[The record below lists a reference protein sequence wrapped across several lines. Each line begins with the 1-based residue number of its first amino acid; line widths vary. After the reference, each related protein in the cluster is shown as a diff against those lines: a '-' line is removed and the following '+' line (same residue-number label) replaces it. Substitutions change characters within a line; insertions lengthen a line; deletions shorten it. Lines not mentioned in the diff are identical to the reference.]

1 MSRSATHHGTARLS
15 PADQRDLDGLARL
28 RGIDGTARILGVEVT
43 AIDPL
48 VWGGVAT
55 QRRVD
60 TVARALAAWRA
71 KGAA

>member
-1 MSRSATHHGTARLS
+1 MSRSAAHHGTARLS
-15 PADQRDLDGLARL
+15 PADQRDLDLLAR
-28 RGIDGTARILGVEVT
+28 RHGVDGTARVLGIETT

-60 TVARALAAWRA
+60 NVTAALAAWRA
-71 KGAA
+71 KGSA